1 MSSHGSTDIGVLFHK
16 FYSYWGRVSW
26 SYSKVLLNRGS
37 TVINNENIGG
47 GGGGRKNK
55 KKKMGKNKKK
65 RFIILFVW
73 GKRFVG
79 FFLIFI

>member
-47 GGGGRKNK
+47 GGGSKSKKGSPINGR
-55 KKKMGKNKKK
+55 GE
-65 RFIILFVW
+65 RREVSLS
-73 GKRFVG
+73 
-79 FFLIFI
+79 